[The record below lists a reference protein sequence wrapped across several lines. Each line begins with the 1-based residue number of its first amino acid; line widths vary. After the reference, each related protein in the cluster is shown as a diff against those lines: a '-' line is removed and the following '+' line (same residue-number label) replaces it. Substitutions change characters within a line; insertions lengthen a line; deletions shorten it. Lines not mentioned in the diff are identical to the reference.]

1 MKKIYSKPEI
11 LFENFSVNT
20 NIAGDCESIVG
31 NPSKGICAVLGTGD
45 IAMFSG
51 TITACDYKPEDMG
64 GKDDEWDG
72 FCYHVPTEYNN
83 LFNS

>member
-1 MKKIYSKPEI
+1 MKKEYAKPMI
-11 LFENFSVNT
+11 VFEDFSVDT
-20 NIAGDCESIVG
+20 NIAGTCESIV
-31 NPSKGICAVLGTGD
+31 STQTKGTCHIESTGG
-45 IAMFSG
+45 INMFTD
-51 TITACDYKPEDMG
+51 TISTCDYKPTDMG